1 MDNKTKILDSALELF
16 HARGYDSV
24 GVQEIAEMA
33 GVTKPT
39 LYYYFGNKQGLLSTL
54 LNLKYEE
61 MKTAVFGNLD
71 ECKDLRQRLTRV
83 AGAYLDYAGTNR
95 KSYLLIMAMFYSAK
109 ENEAY
114 QSVKPI
120 VRDFYQR
127 MVGLFEDAWEQL
139 GNMRGRQEQFALGFT
154 GLLDHYILL
163 ESQKSEIQKIPE
175 EVKEGLIQQFLYGI
189 YT

>member
-24 GVQEIAEMA
+24 GVQEIAEKA

-61 MKTAVFGNLD
+61 MKTAVFGNLEGCMD
-71 ECKDLRQRLTRV
+71 FRQRLSRV

-114 QSVKPI
+114 QAVKPI
-120 VRDFYQR
+120 VRDFYQH
-127 MVGLFEDAWEQL
+127 MVELFEDAKDHL

-154 GLLDHYILL
+154 GMLDHYILM
-163 ESQKSEIQKIPE
+163 ESQKNEVQKISE

-189 YT
+189 YS